1 MGGTWKRRGPTWQ
14 DGDWRRLAM
23 ASEDL
28 GERARIAFARLR
40 GLRAEAIA
48 KPKADQHSCA
58 RTPAPFI
65 GDGTPAE
72 GPFVVRPEY
81 RGFA

>member
-1 MGGTWKRRGPTWQ
+1 MGGTWKRRGQTWQ
-14 DGDWRRLAM
+14 DGDWRRLVM
-23 ASEDL
+23 AGEDL
-28 GERARIAFARLR
+28 GERARIAFDRLR
-40 GLRAEAIA
+40 GLRSEPLAL
-48 KPKADQHSCA
+48 PRGDQHSCA

-72 GPFVVRPEY
+72 GPFVIRPEY